1 MPQGILSSAMDDIS
15 KHLILCVGLVSYFYD
30 HHNHSRNQSLK
41 LIKSSIKYQLG
52 LLCRLA
58 STLEFWNYQVLKHC
72 DNFLYHRNMTA
83 NKIQLFIFRSIFIS
97 ILFEMSIIIMMLW
110 NKPLYL
116 CFFLEL
122 RDFKRCLAWDLDR
135 ISYYHQ
141 SCRRKQKFLSIEWHL
156 KPQGIYNMY

>member
-72 DNFLYHRNMTA
+72 DNLIA
-83 NKIQLFIFRSIFIS
+83 DKIQLFI
-97 ILFEMSIIIMMLW
+97 LV
-110 NKPLYL
+110 NLYL
-116 CFFLEL
+116 NFVWNVNDYKDAMKQTAFLVVFFLEL
-122 RDFKRCLAWDLDR
+122 IDFKRCLAWDLDR

-156 KPQGIYNMY
+156 TPQGIYNMY

>member
-83 NKIQLFIFRSIFIS
+83 NKIQLFILGQSLSQFCLKCQWFFFRIYRFQKLPSVRPRS
-97 ILFEMSIIIMMLW
+97 NLILSS
-110 NKPLYL
+110 
-116 CFFLEL
+116 EL
-122 RDFKRCLAWDLDR
+122 SKKAEILVNWMASKTPRH
-135 ISYYHQ
+135 I
-141 SCRRKQKFLSIEWHL
+141 
-156 KPQGIYNMY
+156 